1 MKRPSSHAALF
12 CALLGLAMW
21 AASPAWAIYKIVG
34 PDGTVTFSDTP
45 PSSDRG
51 RISEQPS
58 GGGAAP
64 SVTDSLPRA
73 LRDAARKYPATLYTT
88 PNCGGCDAGRQLLQ
102 QRGVPYTE
110 KTVTTAAD
118 LQAYKRIAGNDDRLP
133 LLTLGDTRL
142 AVGFSASA
150 WSDALDAAGYPR
162 RAELPRGYV
171 RPQPAPLAPPPEAAA
186 MRKPGTAGQA
196 GHREPPVLP
205 PPNPKAPPGFQ
216 F

>member
-1 MKRPSSHAALF
+1 MKRPSSNAAVF
-12 CALLGLAMW
+12 CAVLGLATW

-45 PSSDRG
+45 PSSERG
-51 RISEQPS
+51 RISELPP
-58 GGGAAP
+58 GGGATP
-64 SVTDSLPRA
+64 SVTDSLPRE

-110 KTVTTAAD
+110 KTITTAAD
-118 LQAYKRIAGNDDRLP
+118 LQAYQRIAGNDDRLP
-133 LLTLGDTRL
+133 LLTLGNTRL

-162 RAELPRGYV
+162 HAELPRSYV
-171 RPQPAPLAPPPEAAA
+171 QPQPSPLAPPRVAPTPPAVKPSAAE
-186 MRKPGTAGQA
+186 
-196 GHREPPVLP
+196 HRQPPVLP